1 MTTTPANQFWERKQV
16 FVTGAF
22 GFLGSWVCDQLLEWG
37 ATVVGLRRDFTPVYD
52 AGDARTRSAMHV
64 VHGCLT
70 DYDCLLR
77 ALNENEIDTV
87 FHLGAQP
94 IVGTA
99 NRNPRS
105 TFEANIRGT
114 WNVLEACRQV
124 STVKRV
130 VVASSDKAYGAN
142 DNLPYHEGMPLQGR
156 HPYDV
161 SKSCTDLI
169 AQTYHETYGVPVCI
183 TRCGNFF
190 GGRDLNFNRIVPGTI
205 RSTFFGEPMVI
216 RSDGTFIRDYI
227 YVRDVVHAYLEL
239 ARQMDRPELHG
250 HAFNFSNEVKLSVLD
265 LTQKIIS
272 LMGRS
277 DLEPVIL
284 NEVHG
289 EIKDQYLSAQKARDM
304 LAWKPQFTIDEAL
317 AETIGW
323 YRSYFESQAR
333 IEGVG
338 ARSVPAPAN

>member
-1 MTTTPANQFWERKQV
+1 MTTIPSQFWERKQV

-22 GFLGSWVCDQLLEWG
+22 GFLGSWVCDQLLDWG
-37 ATVVGLRRDFTPVYD
+37 ATVTGLMRDITPVFD
-52 AGDARTRSAMHV
+52 AGNARTRNAMHV

-70 DYDCLLR
+70 DYECLLR

-114 WNVLEACRQV
+114 WNLLEACRQV

-130 VVASSDKAYGAN
+130 VVASSDKAYGAQE
-142 DNLPYHEGMPLQGR
+142 NLPYTENMPLQGC

-190 GGRDLNFNRIVPGTI
+190 GGRDLNFNRIVPGVI
-205 RSTFFGEPMVI
+205 RSTHFGEPTVI

-250 HAFNFSNEVKLSVLD
+250 HAFNFSNEVKLTVLE
-265 LTQKIIS
+265 LTEKIVS
-272 LMGRS
+272 LMDRT
-277 DLEPVIL
+277 DLKPIIL

-289 EIKDQYLSAQKARDM
+289 EIRDQYLSAQKARAM

-317 AETIGW
+317 AETISW
-323 YRSYFESQAR
+323 YRSYFASVDPIERADAR
-333 IEGVG
+333 
-338 ARSVPAPAN
+338 AVPASAT